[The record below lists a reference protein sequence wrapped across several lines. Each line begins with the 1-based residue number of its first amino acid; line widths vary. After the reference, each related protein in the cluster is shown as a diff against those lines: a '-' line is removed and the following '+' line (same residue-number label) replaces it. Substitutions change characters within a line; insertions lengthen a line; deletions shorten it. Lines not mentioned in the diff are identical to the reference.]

1 MKLLVGLGN
10 PGPKY
15 ETTRHNAGFLLVDLL
30 AEAAGAEWENGRARF
45 HGDIAKGTLL
55 GQSCIFLKPMTFMNL
70 SGRAVGAALRF
81 FKLEAKDIIVCFDD
95 VDVPVGKV
103 KAREGGGHG
112 GHNGVRSIIDETGI
126 SEFHRIKLGVGRP
139 PDGRDTADWVLG
151 AMADAELMNLQGDM
165 LKDVNVRLKQI
176 FDHKK

>member
-1 MKLLVGLGN
+1 
-10 PGPKY
+10 
-15 ETTRHNAGFLLVDLL
+15 
-30 AEAAGAEWENGRARF
+30 
-45 HGDIAKGTLL
+45 
-55 GQSCIFLKPMTFMNL
+55 MTFMNL

-95 VDVPVGKV
+95 VDVPLGKV

-151 AMADAELMNLQGDM
+151 AMTDAELMNLQGDM

-176 FDHKK
+176 FDHQK